1 MWSSIPALNNRYQQK
16 SISIK
21 NFFQGFRN
29 LSNSD
34 ISTIFDSAPF
44 TQWHFQIQAANP
56 AGAGPWSSSLDGQ
69 TLGTAPGPVGD
80 FSAQTLT
87 PDAVQLSWR
96 PPQIPNGQ
104 ITGYEVGLEVNV
116 WGKEI

>member
-1 MWSSIPALNNRYQQK
+1 MSS
-16 SISIK
+16 
-21 NFFQGFRN
+21 
-29 LSNSD
+29 SD
-34 ISTIFDSAPF
+34 TSTIFDSAPF

-56 AGAGPWSSSLDGQ
+56 AGSGPWSSPLGGQ

-80 FSAQTLT
+80 FSAQILT

-104 ITGYEVGLEVNV
+104 ITGYEVGLEVMIV
-116 WGKEI
+116 GICK